1 MLASIWRIFC
11 LCSVLCSISLPAHA
25 LIILSAEYDS
35 PAVRSFT
42 QELAQALPEHSI
54 KYVPR
59 PQLVT
64 QENFSA
70 DTQLILLG
78 PKLLDWR
85 LQLSKS
91 SPATLIMQVSR
102 VQAYKRLANQQ
113 PQHLTFLWNDPPVS
127 RQIALLKAM
136 QPDLQNIGVLY
147 GNHSSFLL
155 KETEQAMQA
164 EGLTLHK
171 YYWPDSYDARSLA
184 FLLSQT
190 DALLGLDDANIY
202 NPTTIKSILLSSYAR
217 KQALIGPTA
226 AFIKA
231 GSLSSTYSDK
241 DDWLHSLQ
249 VLLQMPSDTW
259 PHSFYPE
266 EFKVRVNQQVARS
279 LRIQNMRPQKLK
291 KQLKQA
297 RPTP

>member
-1 MLASIWRIFC
+1 MLKRPAAPAPAFDEGGITAEVLARELGIEQSVAQPALAAST
-11 LCSVLCSISLPAHA
+11 LEQLEAVL
-25 LIILSAEYDS
+25 AEAA
-35 PAVRSFT
+35 PWER
-42 QELAQALPEHSI
+42 
-54 KYVPR
+54 
-59 PQLVT
+59 
-64 QENFSA
+64 
-70 DTQLILLG
+70 
-78 PKLLDWR
+78 
-85 LQLSKS
+85 
-91 SPATLIMQVSR
+91 
-102 VQAYKRLANQQ
+102 
-113 PQHLTFLWNDPPVS
+113 
-127 RQIALLKAM
+127 
-136 QPDLQNIGVLY
+136 
-147 GNHSSFLL
+147 
-155 KETEQAMQA
+155 
-164 EGLTLHK
+164 
-171 YYWPDSYDARSLA
+171 
-184 FLLSQT
+184 